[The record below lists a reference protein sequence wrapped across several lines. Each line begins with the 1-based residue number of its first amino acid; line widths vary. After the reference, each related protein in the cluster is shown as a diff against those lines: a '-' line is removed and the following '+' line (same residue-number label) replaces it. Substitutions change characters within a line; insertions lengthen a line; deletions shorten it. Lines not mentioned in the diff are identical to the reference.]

1 MSASLPRAANQRDAF
16 QKIWSLKEAFVKAR
30 GDGLAFDLAQLD
42 FCISPGDQAVVRV
55 NGVLADD
62 WYAPSSM

>member
-1 MSASLPRAANQRDAF
+1 MSPLRAANQRDAF

-42 FCISPGDQAVVRV
+42 FCISPGDSASVRV
-55 NGVLADD
+55 NGVLAVD
-62 WYAPSSM
+62 WYVPARS